1 MTLSDKRLSLIS
13 RTPVIAGFV
22 LALLLGSQG
31 LAQNSPATPA
41 SQGDTHTLNLQDAD
55 IRLLIE
61 TVADITGKNFIV
73 DPSVSGKVTVISGHP
88 VPAAEIYDTFLAVLS
103 VNGLTAIDTGK
114 AIKIVPD
121 VDAAPRLERN
131 NHGED
136 FVTRIIKLK
145 YVPVTQAATL
155 LKSLNNKAKIISHAN
170 SNTLVISERKNEVDR
185 LQAIVRAID
194 KKSDASLEMIPV
206 RYANARDLAQ
216 TIEGLTDTG
225 NSGPKV
231 KVVADERSNSIL
243 VNADAA
249 QKAKV
254 RALVAQLDQPL
265 ASDSQSQVIYLRY
278 ADAETLV
285 PILEKLTRSGPE
297 KDSAQGVS
305 IQAHKETNSLV
316 INAPPPVLREIT
328 HTIQKLDIR
337 RPQVRVE
344 AIIAEVSLDFIKE
357 LGVQWQGLSAGGVG
371 GGTNFGTRG
380 NILGLTSVEALST
393 LNQGINLGFIDTNSE
408 GNVQLGVLLS
418 ALASNT
424 NNNILSTPSVV
435 TLNHKEAKLTVGQE
449 VPFVTGQYTNTGNNN
464 GAASPFQTI
473 QREDVGITLTVTPHI
488 NDGDQ
493 IVMDISQE
501 VSSIAQTSQ
510 NAVDLITNKRTLN
523 TSVMV
528 PNNEILVLGGL
539 IDENVQETVSKV
551 PVLGDIP
558 VIRNLFRHKKKT
570 KIKRNLMV
578 FLRPVIL
585 RDNATQ
591 KELTGKAYDSIREL
605 QLKANARDHDK
616 RVQPLLPATE
626 PSREPQQ
633 QVPPRYQDIPQ
644 QP

>member
-1 MTLSDKRLSLIS
+1 MNPSQPRHFLLRIAPSLS
-13 RTPVIAGFV
+13 V
-22 LALLLGSQG
+22 ALFYLLV
-31 LAQNSPATPA
+31 AMAHAATPKPEN
-41 SQGDTHTLNLQDAD
+41 DTHTLNLQDAD

-88 VPAAEIYDTFLAVLS
+88 VPSSEIYDTFLAILS
-103 VNGLTAIDTGK
+103 VNGLSAVDTGQ

-121 VDAAPRLERN
+121 TDAVPVLDT
-131 NHGED
+131 HGHDEQ
-136 FVTRIIKLK
+136 FITRIIKVQH
-145 YVPVTQAATL
+145 VPVTQVASI
-155 LKSLNNKAKIISHAN
+155 LKGMNNKAKIVTHKG
-170 SNTLVISERKNEVDR
+170 SNTLVISERKNEVER
-185 LQAIVRAID
+185 LSAIARAID

-206 RYANARDLAQ
+206 RYANASDLAQ
-216 TIEGLTDTG
+216 TIEALTDTG
-225 NSGPKV
+225 NAGPAV

-243 VNADAA
+243 INADAS

-265 ASDSQSQVIYLRY
+265 ASDSQSRVIYLRY

-285 PILEKLTRSGPE
+285 PILEKLANTGADQNDSG
-297 KDSAQGVS
+297 KVS

-316 INAPPPVLREIT
+316 VNAPPPILREISN
-328 HTIQKLDIR
+328 TIRHLDIR

-344 AIIAEVSLDFIKE
+344 AIIAEVSLDFVKE
-357 LGVQWQGLSAGGVG
+357 LGVQWQGLGAGAG

-380 NILGLTSVEALST
+380 NILNLNSVESLAT
-393 LNQGINLGFIDTNSE
+393 LNQGLNLGFIDTDSN
-408 GNVQLGVLLS
+408 GNIQLGVLLS

-473 QREDVGITLTVTPHI
+473 QREDVGITLTVTPHV

-528 PNNEILVLGGL
+528 PNNQILVLGGL
-539 IDENVQETVSKV
+539 IDENVQETISKV

-558 VIRNLFRHKKKT
+558 VVRNLFRHKKKT

-585 RDNATQ
+585 RDNETSRD
-591 KELTGKAYDSIREL
+591 LTHSAYNRIRQL
-605 QLKANARDHDK
+605 QQKANARDRDK
-616 RVQPLLPATE
+616 QVQPELKSLPETGNSQSE
-626 PSREPQQ
+626 NPN
-633 QVPPRYQDIPQ
+633 
-644 QP
+644 

>member
-1 MTLSDKRLSLIS
+1 MTPSQPRRPTL
-13 RTPVIAGFV
+13 RT
-22 LALLLGSQG
+22 ALCLLGLFFSLTLTSA
-31 LAQNSPATPA
+31 LAAQRA
-41 SQGDTHTLNLQDAD
+41 QDETHTLNLQDAD

-73 DPSVSGKVTVISGHP
+73 DPSVTGKVTVISGHP
-88 VPAAEIYDTFLAVLS
+88 VPASEIYDTFLAVLS
-103 VNGLTAIDTGK
+103 VNGLSAVDTGK
-114 AIKIVPD
+114 AVKIVPD
-121 VDAAPRLERN
+121 VDAVPVLD
-131 NHGED
+131 NHGHGEQ
-136 FVTRIIKLK
+136 FITRIIKLQH
-145 YVPVTQAATL
+145 VPATQVAGI
-155 LKSLNNKAKIISHAN
+155 LKGLNSKAKIITHTG
-170 SNTLVISERKNEVDR
+170 SNTLVISERKNEVER
-185 LQAIVRAID
+185 LNAIVRAMD
-194 KKSDASLEMIPV
+194 RKSDASLEMIPV

-216 TIEGLTDTG
+216 TIEALTDTG
-225 NSGPKV
+225 NAGPKI

-265 ASDSQSQVIYLRY
+265 ARDSQSQVLYLRY

-285 PILEKLTRSGPE
+285 PILEKLTRNGDAKE
-297 KDSAQGVS
+297 SASTIS

-316 INAPPPVLREIT
+316 VNAPPPVLREIINT
-328 HTIQKLDIR
+328 VRRLDIR

-344 AIIAEVSLDFIKE
+344 AIIAEVSLDFVKE
-357 LGVQWQGLSAGGVG
+357 LGVQWQGLSSGVG

-380 NILGLTSVEALST
+380 NILGLTSVESLAS
-393 LNQGINLGFIDTNSE
+393 LNQGINLGFIDTDSN

-539 IDENVQETVSKV
+539 IDENVQETISKV

-570 KIKRNLMV
+570 KVKRNLMV

-591 KELTGKAYDSIREL
+591 ESLTGKAYDNIRQL
-605 QLKANARDHDK
+605 QLKANARDNDK
-616 RVQPLLPATE
+616 QVQPLLKARPGPEDNKDTRHS
-626 PSREPQQ
+626 PDSRENP
-633 QVPPRYQDIPQ
+633 
-644 QP
+644 

>member
-1 MTLSDKRLSLIS
+1 MTPSQTRRPSL
-13 RTPVIAGFV
+13 RTAFCLLGLFFT
-22 LALLLGSQG
+22 LLLTTAWA
-31 LAQNSPATPA
+31 AQAA
-41 SQGDTHTLNLQDAD
+41 DETHTLNLQDAD

-88 VPAAEIYDTFLAVLS
+88 VPASEIYDTFLAVLS
-103 VNGLTAIDTGK
+103 VNGLSAIDTGR

-121 VDAAPRLERN
+121 VDAVPVLDSKG
-131 NHGED
+131 HGEQ
-136 FVTRIIKLK
+136 FITRIIKAQHVPATQVAAILK
-145 YVPVTQAATL
+145 G
-155 LKSLNNKAKIISHAN
+155 LNNKAKIITHKG

-185 LQAIVRAID
+185 LSAIVRAID

-206 RYANARDLAQ
+206 RYANATELAQ
-216 TIEGLTDTG
+216 TIANLTDTG
-225 NSGPKV
+225 TAGAQV
-231 KVVADERSNSIL
+231 KVVADERSNAIL

-265 ASDSQSQVIYLRY
+265 ARDSQSQVLYLRY

-285 PILEKLTRSGPE
+285 PILEKLARSGD
-297 KDSAQGVS
+297 DSENTSKVS

-328 HTIQKLDIR
+328 NTVRRLDIR

-344 AIIAEVSLDFIKE
+344 AIIAEVSLDFVKE
-357 LGVQWQGLSAGGVG
+357 LGVQWQGISSGVG

-380 NILGLTSVEALST
+380 NILGLTSVDALST
-393 LNQGINLGFIDTNSE
+393 LNQGINLGFIDTDSN

-493 IVMDISQE
+493 IVMDIAQE

-539 IDENVQETVSKV
+539 IDESVQETVSKV

-570 KIKRNLMV
+570 KVKRNLMV

-591 KELTGKAYDSIREL
+591 EALTGKAYDNIRQL
-605 QLKANARDHDK
+605 QLKANARDKDK
-616 RVQPLLPATE
+616 RVQPALKARPVSPAGTDPE
-626 PSREPQQ
+626 TQPRHSPDSPQH
-633 QVPPRYQDIPQ
+633 P
-644 QP
+644 